1 MKKLTIMKKTI
12 ITTLVA
18 VAVIFASCSKFLD
31 TDSPSAFTDTYI
43 FANETDA
50 QKAVMSVYA
59 LFNQDAFTS
68 RLSNVFTG
76 NTDIECGGV
85 GAAPDNSRRDVWSLE
100 AKLSPT
106 FVDFKTTWNNTYNA
120 INRANECIEG
130 IQSSALYKD
139 PAKNKVMKQL
149 LGEALTLRAYWYYIL
164 QNFWADVPY
173 KTTGTKAGDQF
184 YLPRMDRDTI
194 LANGIKDLIAIE
206 PEMMWADQLTGG
218 IERINREFVLGMI
231 SRLALTRAGYS
242 MRFDGT
248 MQRKSDYADY
258 YKIARDY
265 AKKLMDLKD
274 RPLNPDY
281 AKIFLNEC
289 KNVTPVNDDVLYE
302 VAFQAGYGDVA
313 WNHGVRVDAGTHPY
327 GAGSAYLCLPISY
340 MYTFDKADKRFPTT
354 FSLIYYDKDLKQQP
368 TGPTSIAP
376 NKWNRLLLNTP
387 PGAASAKGTGINWP
401 MMRYSDV
408 LLMFAEADNELNGPT
423 AEAKSALT
431 RVRQRAFDA
440 SVWTDKVTNYVNTVS
455 GSKATFFTA
464 IVNERAWEFG
474 GECMRKYDLIRW
486 NLYGKKIAESRLNLI
501 QMGID
506 AYNGTGTYAVL
517 PAYLYYKTNADFTLA
532 FYDIW
537 NKPTIEPPVKDSPN
551 KGDNPDGYTKI
562 SWARSMINTTT
573 LEPATYVTTTWR
585 GYTDN
590 SGTAPAPYVLP
601 IHSEIIIS
609 SLGIL
614 NNDGYGL
621 K

>member
-1 MKKLTIMKKTI
+1 MKNRILYTV
-12 ITTLVA
+12 VA
-18 VAVIFASCSKFLD
+18 VAILFISCNKFLD
-31 TDSPSAFTDTYI
+31 TESPSAFTDTYI

-76 NTDIECGGV
+76 NSDIECGGV

-100 AKLSPT
+100 AKLSPS
-106 FVDFKTTWNNTYNA
+106 FADFKTTWNNTYNA

-130 IQSSALYKD
+130 IKSSPLYND
-139 PAKNKVMKQL
+139 PAKNKMMKQM

-164 QNFWADVPY
+164 QNYWADVPF
-173 KTTGTKAGDQF
+173 KTSGTKAGDEF
-184 YLPRMDRDTI
+184 YLPRKDRDSI
-194 LANGIKDLIAIE
+194 LTYAINDLIEIE
-206 PEMMWADQLTGG
+206 PNMIWADQLSGG
-218 IERINREFVLGMI
+218 IERINREFVIGMI

-248 MQRKSDYADY
+248 MQRKGDYVAY

-265 AKKLMDLKD
+265 AKKLIDLKD

-281 AKIFLNEC
+281 MKIFMNEC
-289 KNVTPVNDDVLYE
+289 KNVIPVNDDVLYE
-302 VAFQAGYGDVA
+302 VAFQPGYGDVA
-313 WNHGVRVDAGTHPY
+313 WNHGIRVDAGTHSY
-327 GAGSAYLCLPISY
+327 GSGSAYLLLPLTYFYS
-340 MYTFDKADKRFPTT
+340 FDNADKRLPVTC
-354 FSLIYYDKDLKQQP
+354 SIIYYDKDLKQQP
-368 TGPTSIAP
+368 TGPTSISP
-376 NKWNRLLLNTP
+376 GKWNRLWLNTP

-423 AEAKSALT
+423 ADAKTALS
-431 RVRQRAFDA
+431 RVRQRAFDS
-440 SVWTDKVTNYVNTVS
+440 SVWPEKVTNYINTIS
-455 GSKATFFTA
+455 ANKESFFNA
-464 IVNERAWEFG
+464 VVNERAWELG
-474 GECMRKYDLIRW
+474 GECIRKYDLIRW
-486 NLYGKKIAESRLNLI
+486 NLYGKKIADSRNKLI

-506 AYNGTGTYAVL
+506 AYKATGIYSSR
-517 PAYLYYKTNADFTLA
+517 PDYLYYKTNTDGTLA

-537 NKPTIEPPVKDSPN
+537 NKPAVEPPVKDSPN
-551 KGDNPDGYTKI
+551 KGDNPTGYTKI
-562 SWARSMINTTT
+562 SWLRSMINTTT
-573 LEPATYVTTTWR
+573 LEPATYILYNWR
-585 GYTDN
+585 GYADN
-590 SGTAPAPYVLP
+590 SGIAPAPYVLP

-609 SLGIL
+609 SLGVL